1 MFLSS
6 CTPVEKQPSPTTTP
20 TTPTTTPTTPEPV
33 KTPPPPVL
41 SSNPPSMNF
50 IHAAYVHDHKL
61 QSRTQLDQ
69 IRYDQFNVI
78 YLIAYPAWR
87 TESFKFSTPAQIAA
101 RFGADHTYP
110 AGESGEALVPD
121 FIDRAHRSGV
131 KVLLCI
137 QDGDF
142 LNLCKDAPKRD
153 LFIRC
158 VTDFIKKYNYD
169 GLEIDWENDLDLYLH
184 ADLMARFRRCLDDI
198 KGPSGRLYLTTAI
211 LPGKKYTPD
220 LASRLVK
227 SVDWV
232 NVMTY
237 DFGGGLYGTVPT
249 HNTDLTRFKKYAAN
263 WAVFSSKKLCL
274 GLANYGYQYRGIK
287 PGQTSP
293 VKLNTIGQ
301 SLDYNELLPLLNNG
315 WRETFDT
322 KAMAPYYFSPNGK
335 DFATID
341 NAQSLRAKMDWLLPQ
356 KYRGVFWWEFS
367 NDFQYAPPGK
377 KAATHP
383 LIDPVEAK
391 IRATFR

>member
-1 MFLSS
+1 
-6 CTPVEKQPSPTTTP
+6 
-20 TTPTTTPTTPEPV
+20 
-33 KTPPPPVL
+33 
-41 SSNPPSMNF
+41 MNF
-50 IHAAYVHDHKL
+50 IHATYVHDHKL

-78 YLIAYPAWR
+78 YLIAYPAWKV
-87 TESFKFSTPAQIAA
+87 ESFKFSSPAQIAA

-110 AGESGEALVPD
+110 TGESGEALVPD
-121 FIDRAHRSGV
+121 FIDRAQRSGA

-142 LNLCKDAPKRD
+142 LNLCNDAANRD

-158 VTDFIKKYNYD
+158 VTDFIKKHNYD

-184 ADLMARFRRCLDDI
+184 ADLMARFRKSLNGI
-198 KGPSGRLYLTTAI
+198 KGPSGKLYLTTAI

-249 HNTDLTRFKKYAAN
+249 HNTDLNRFKKYAAN
-263 WAVFSSKKLCL
+263 WAVFSSKNLCL
-274 GLANYGYQYRGIK
+274 GLANYGYRYHGIK

-293 VKLNTIGQ
+293 TPLKNIGQ
-301 SLDYNELLPLLNNG
+301 SFYYNELPPLLADG
-315 WRETFDT
+315 WRESFDT
-322 KAMAPYYFSPNGK
+322 KAMAPYYFSPDGK

-341 NAQSLRAKMDWLLPQ
+341 NAQSLRAKMDWLMPQ
-356 KYRGVFWWEFS
+356 KYHGVFWWEFS
-367 NDFQYAPPGK
+367 NDFQYAAPGK

-383 LIDPVEAK
+383 LIDPVESK
-391 IRATFR
+391 IRATIR